1 LSESELAPV
10 DIIVDLGDS
19 LARMKKPEPRSP
31 VASPN
36 LAERIDKLTIK
47 RQETVRPILEHP
59 REYVLLSVR
68 AMAQRLKTDP
78 ATIVRIVRGLGFSGY
93 REFQHHLHELS
104 IAFATPV
111 DMMQSASR
119 DSSMPALVQESLA
132 QGVKNLHALN
142 NSLDAKRL
150 TKVAK
155 RFFKARRIVI
165 FAADG
170 AAVLAEYL
178 EYQLSILGLPIIA
191 VASAGGMTHAARVA
205 TKRDVV
211 VAISFRRGLRQTV
224 EGAQQA
230 REHGAY
236 CIGIADTYLSPLARV
251 CNEIFLASVDSASFG
266 VSFTA
271 PISLLDAIIA
281 TCGQYRRSL
290 TLAVA
295 KEIAEEQRK
304 GFRWYNP

>member
-1 LSESELAPV
+1 
-10 DIIVDLGDS
+10 
-19 LARMKKPEPRSP
+19 MKKQEPLSRVP
-31 VASPN
+31 TPH
-36 LAERIDKLTIK
+36 LAERIDKLTVK
-47 RQETVRPILEHP
+47 RQEIIRPILEYP

-78 ATIVRIVRGLGFSGY
+78 ATIVRIVRGLGFGSY

-119 DSSMPALVQESLA
+119 DSSMPATVQASLA
-132 QGVKNLHALN
+132 QGVKNLQALK
-142 NSLDAKRL
+142 NSLDANRL
-150 TKVAK
+150 ARVAK
-155 RFFKARRIVI
+155 HFYNARRIVV

-170 AAVLAEYL
+170 AAILAEYL
-178 EYQLSILGLPIIA
+178 EYQLAILGLPIIA
-191 VASAGGMTHAARVA
+191 VPSAGGMTHIARVVN
-205 TKRDVV
+205 KRDVV

-224 EGAQQA
+224 EGAEQA
-230 REHGAY
+230 RSHGAY

-251 CNEIFLASVDSASFG
+251 CNEVFLASVDAASFG

-281 TCGQYRRSL
+281 TCGQYRRPL

-304 GFRWYNP
+304 GFRWYNL

>member
-1 LSESELAPV
+1 
-10 DIIVDLGDS
+10 
-19 LARMKKPEPRSP
+19 MKKQEPRSQ
-31 VASPN
+31 VSSPN
-36 LAERIDKLTIK
+36 LAQSIEKLTIK
-47 RQETVRPILEHP
+47 RQEIVRPILEHP

-78 ATIVRIVRGLGFSGY
+78 ATIVRIVQGLGFSSY

-111 DMMQSASR
+111 DTMQSASS
-119 DSSMPALVQESLA
+119 DSSMPAVVHQSLA
-132 QGVKNLHALN
+132 QGVKNLHALK

-150 TKVAK
+150 ARVARRFYNAK
-155 RFFKARRIVI
+155 RIVL

-170 AAVLAEYL
+170 AAILAEYL

-191 VASAGGMTHAARVA
+191 VASAGGMTHIARVVN
-205 TKRDVV
+205 KRDVV

-230 REHGAY
+230 RAHGAY

-251 CNEIFLASVDSASFG
+251 CNEVFLASVDAASFG

-271 PISLLDAIIA
+271 PILLLDAIIA
-281 TCGQYRRSL
+281 TCGQYRRPL

-304 GFRWYNP
+304 GFRWYNQ

>member
-1 LSESELAPV
+1 
-10 DIIVDLGDS
+10 
-19 LARMKKPEPRSP
+19 MKKQEPRSR

-36 LAERIDKLTIK
+36 LAQAIEKLTVK
-47 RQETVRPILEHP
+47 RQEIIRPILEHP

-78 ATIVRIVRGLGFSGY
+78 ATIVRIVQGLGFSSY

-111 DMMQSASR
+111 DTMQSAGS
-119 DSSMPALVQESLA
+119 DSSMPAMVHQSLA
-132 QGVKNLHALN
+132 QGVKNLHALK
-142 NSLDAKRL
+142 NSVDAKRL
-150 TKVAK
+150 ARVAK
-155 RFFKARRIVI
+155 RFYNARRIVV

-170 AAVLAEYL
+170 AAILAEYL

-191 VASAGGMTHAARVA
+191 VPSAGGMTHIARVVN
-205 TKRDVV
+205 KRDVV

-224 EGAQQA
+224 EGAQHA
-230 REHGAY
+230 RAHGAY
-236 CIGIADTYLSPLARV
+236 CIGIADTYLSPLARA
-251 CNEIFLASVDSASFG
+251 CNEVFLASVDAASFG
-266 VSFTA
+266 VSFAA
-271 PISLLDAIIA
+271 PISLLDAMIA
-281 TCGQYRRSL
+281 TCGQYRRPL

-304 GFRWYNP
+304 GFRWYNQ

>member
-1 LSESELAPV
+1 
-10 DIIVDLGDS
+10 
-19 LARMKKPEPRSP
+19 
-31 VASPN
+31 
-36 LAERIDKLTIK
+36 
-47 RQETVRPILEHP
+47 
-59 REYVLLSVR
+59 
-68 AMAQRLKTDP
+68 MAQQLRTDP
-78 ATIVRIVRGLGFSGY
+78 ATIVRIVQGLGFSSY

-111 DMMQSASR
+111 DTMQSASS
-119 DSSMPALVQESLA
+119 DSSMPAVVHQSLA
-132 QGVKNLHALN
+132 QGVKNLHALK

-150 TKVAK
+150 ARVAK
-155 RFFKARRIVI
+155 RFYNARRIVV

-170 AAVLAEYL
+170 AAILAEYL

-191 VASAGGMTHAARVA
+191 VASAGGMTHIARVVN
-205 TKRDVV
+205 KRDVV

-230 REHGAY
+230 RAHGAY
-236 CIGIADTYLSPLARV
+236 CIGVADTYLSPLARA
-251 CNEIFLASVDSASFG
+251 CNEVFLASVDAASFG
-266 VSFTA
+266 VSFAA

-281 TCGQYRRSL
+281 TCGQYRRPL

-304 GFRWYNP
+304 GFRWYNE

>member
-1 LSESELAPV
+1 
-10 DIIVDLGDS
+10 
-19 LARMKKPEPRSP
+19 MKKQEPRP
-31 VASPN
+31 RVTSPN
-36 LAERIDKLTIK
+36 LAQSIEKLTVK
-47 RQETVRPILEHP
+47 RQEIIRPILEHP

-68 AMAQRLKTDP
+68 ALAQQLKTNP
-78 ATIVRIVRGLGFSGY
+78 ATVVRIVQGLGFSSY

-111 DMMQSASR
+111 DTMQSASS
-119 DSSMPALVQESLA
+119 DSSMPAVAHQSLA
-132 QGVKNLHALN
+132 QGVKNLHALK

-150 TKVAK
+150 ARVAK
-155 RFFKARRIVI
+155 RFYNARRIVV

-170 AAVLAEYL
+170 AAMLAEYL

-191 VASAGGMTHAARVA
+191 VASAGGMTHMARVVN
-205 TKRDVV
+205 KRDVV

-224 EGAQQA
+224 EGAEQA
-230 REHGAY
+230 RAHGAY

-251 CNEIFLASVDSASFG
+251 CNEVFLASVDAASFG

-281 TCGQYRRSL
+281 TCGQYRRPL

-304 GFRWYNP
+304 GFRWYNQ